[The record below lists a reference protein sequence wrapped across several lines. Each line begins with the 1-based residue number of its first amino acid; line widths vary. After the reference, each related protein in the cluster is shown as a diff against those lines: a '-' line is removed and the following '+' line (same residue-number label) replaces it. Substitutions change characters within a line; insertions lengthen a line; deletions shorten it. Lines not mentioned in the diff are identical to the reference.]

1 LNTLEKADR
10 LLELWVRE
18 LDRESSNPYKASS
31 MLDGNFALGEG
42 GKRNPL
48 KNYISAK
55 ETRSPPRDV
64 VNSDL
69 ILIDKIVSNIG
80 KVNSKYPDVL
90 RAYYKTGSL
99 KRVAKEIHTSVT
111 KARELKAAAFDM
123 VVALLDYQGE
133 QKWK

>member
-1 LNTLEKADR
+1 LSLTERADQ

-18 LDRESSNPYKASS
+18 LDRESSNPYQSSS

-42 GKRNPL
+42 GKANPL

-55 ETRSPPRDV
+55 ETRSPRRDV

-69 ILIDKIVSNIG
+69 ILIDKIVSQIG

-90 RAYYKTGSL
+90 RVYYKTGSL

-123 VVALLDYQGE
+123 VVALLDYQGVKE
-133 QKWK
+133 

>member
-1 LNTLEKADR
+1 MSLTERADQ

-18 LDRESSNPYKASS
+18 LDRESSNPYQSSS

-55 ETRSPPRDV
+55 ETKSPPRDV

-69 ILIDKIVSNIG
+69 ILIDQIVSQIG
-80 KVNSKYPDVL
+80 KVNSKYPNVL
-90 RAYYKTGSL
+90 RVYYKTGSL
-99 KRVAKEIHTSVT
+99 KRVAKEIQSSVT

-123 VVALLDYQGE
+123 VVALLDFQGVKE
-133 QKWK
+133 

>member
-1 LNTLEKADR
+1 M
-10 LLELWVRE
+10 RE

-55 ETRSPPRDV
+55 ETKSPPRDL

-69 ILIDKIVSNIG
+69 ILIDQIVSQIG
-80 KVNSKYPDVL
+80 KVNSKYPNVL
-90 RAYYKTGSL
+90 RVYYKTGSL
-99 KRVAKEIHTSVT
+99 KRVAKEIQSSVT

-123 VVALLDYQGE
+123 VVALLDFQGVKE
-133 QKWK
+133 

>member
-1 LNTLEKADR
+1 
-10 LLELWVRE
+10 VRE

>member
-1 LNTLEKADR
+1 MSLTERADQ

-18 LDRESSNPYKASS
+18 LDRESSNPYQSSS

-42 GKRNPL
+42 GKANPL

-55 ETRSPPRDV
+55 ETRSPRRDV

-90 RAYYKTGSL
+90 RVYYKTGSL

-123 VVALLDYQGE
+123 VVALLDYQGVKE
-133 QKWK
+133 

>member
-1 LNTLEKADR
+1 MSLTERADQ

-42 GKRNPL
+42 GKANPL

-69 ILIDKIVSNIG
+69 ILIDKIVSQIG

-90 RAYYKTGSL
+90 RVYYKTGSL

-123 VVALLDYQGE
+123 VVALLDYQGVKE
-133 QKWK
+133 